1 MSLGSSPT
9 PCSWGLRQ
17 KGHLTWRVLADQQST
32 NAAGSASII
41 GIICAHWTG
50 WTYKPLFWSIY
61 RECQRTGAILS
72 LFELL
77 LISSP
82 SHHSLGCWYLAPLD
96 NLSTL
101 TESVIDKV
109 IWNSLAT
116 VQQESLWLVGL
127 KPKEVFR
134 STLRKQPA
142 HGNFPAGYA
151 QPQASHPQILLYNF
165 TEITITTPPLT
176 RILDR
181 LIRGGII
188 LYGDVV

>member
-109 IWNSLAT
+109 ILEFVSNCATGVPLAGGAKT
-116 VQQESLWLVGL
+116 Q
-127 KPKEVFR
+127 R
-134 STLRKQPA
+134 SFSFYSP
-142 HGNFPAGYA
+142 
-151 QPQASHPQILLYNF
+151 
-165 TEITITTPPLT
+165 
-176 RILDR
+176 
-181 LIRGGII
+181 
-188 LYGDVV
+188 